1 MANLTVVTEFFLQ
14 GLTDTKELPVA
25 VFLLLLLAY
34 LVTVSGNLAIISLTL
49 LDTRLQTPMYF
60 LQNFSCL
67 EIWFQTV
74 TVPKM

>member
-1 MANLTVVTEFFLQ
+1 MTEFFLQ
-14 GLTDTKELPVA
+14 GLTDTKELQVA

-60 LQNFSCL
+60 FLQNLSCL

-74 TVPKM
+74 IVPKM